1 MELNEFTRSLATMTE
16 QDLRAVAVAIE
27 KHSQHAGDEV
37 DAWRATIAI
46 DRCLRL
52 ARRTRLAAHAAYSAS
67 QAVLAAATAVGFTLP
82 DPTVTAVARS
92 AAELARAMV
101 GGLTL
106 EPEIRPLIETWV
118 QVNPLVAA

>member
-16 QDLRAVAVAIE
+16 QDLRAVAVAIN
-27 KHSQHAGDEV
+27 KHSRHAGDDV

-46 DRCLRL
+46 DRCLRR

-67 QAVLAAATAVGFTLP
+67 QAVLTAATTAGFTLP
-82 DPTVTAVARS
+82 DPIVTAVARS

-101 GGLTL
+101 GGLTF

-118 QVNPLVAA
+118 EVNPLVTA